1 MLISATIK
9 WGEVEDPCA
18 YPFCLN
24 SISKITSIDL
34 RAKVTIF
41 VGENGAGKSTILEA
55 LAIALGCSAEGG
67 SRNFRFST
75 ANTHAPLHEYIR
87 LARGPR
93 RISDVFF
100 YRAETFYN
108 FSTEM
113 RRLDE
118 ADSFDP
124 HIKTAYGGTDLHSLS
139 HGQSVIQIFRHRFRA
154 GGVYLLDEPEAALS
168 PARQIEVIAQAHR
181 LTEAG
186 AQIIMATHSPI
197 LMAIPGASIYEVSD
211 DGLHSIAYDDLQ
223 QVSLYKRVLTDRESF
238 IRGLLE

>member
-139 HGQSVIQIFRHRFRA
+139 HGQSVTFGVFPRGSSGAVTPVAVA
-154 GGVYLLDEPEAALS
+154 GKSGIVQVFGRGMEY
-168 PARQIEVIAQAHR
+168 QW
-181 LTEAG
+181 
-186 AQIIMATHSPI
+186 ATSNY
-197 LMAIPGASIYEVSD
+197 YE
-211 DGLHSIAYDDLQ
+211 
-223 QVSLYKRVLTDRESF
+223 
-238 IRGLLE
+238 

>member
-9 WGEVEDPCA
+9 WSEVEDPGA
-18 YPFCLN
+18 YPFCL
-24 SISKITSIDL
+24 SSVSKIESIDL
-34 RAKVTIF
+34 RAKVTIL

-75 ANTHAPLHEYIR
+75 ADTHTPLHEYIR
-87 LARGPR
+87 LARGPK
-93 RISDVFF
+93 RIRDVFF

-124 HIKTAYGGTDLHSLS
+124 QIKSAYGGTELHALS
-139 HGQSVIQIFRHRFRA
+139 HGQSVIQLFRHRFRA

-168 PARQIEVIAQAHR
+168 PARQLEVIAHAHS

-186 AQIIMATHSPI
+186 AQIVMATHSPI
-197 LMAIPGASIYEVSD
+197 LMAIPGATIFEVSD
-211 DGLHSIAYDDLQ
+211 EGLNSVEYDSLE
-223 QVSLYKRVLTDRESF
+223 QVAIYKRILNNRKDFV
-238 IRGLLE
+238 RGLVG